1 MAQLSV
7 AAAAKLVAKDR
18 KTLYRMLKEGR
29 LSATQ
34 NIDGQRQIETSELVR
49 VFGTLK
55 HPDDRRDRRD
65 SRETDAVPQRETRT
79 ETDRIALLE
88 AELRH
93 ARELLE
99 VKDGQIQDLRQS
111 IRLLDATRQPVTV
124 QKKIFWP
131 WSKSK

>member
-7 AAAAKLVAKDR
+7 AEAARLVARDR
-18 KTLYRMLKEGR
+18 KTLYRMVKEGR
-29 LSATQ
+29 LSATV
-34 NIDGQRQIETSELVR
+34 NNDGQRQIETSELVR
-49 VFGTLK
+49 VFGVLEN
-55 HPDDRRDRRD
+55 PDDRRDG
-65 SRETDAVPQRETRT
+65 RETDAVPQRETRP

-124 QKKIFWP
+124 QKRGFWP
-131 WSKSK
+131 WSKGK